1 LNLNH
6 LLRNEEKRKYLDK
19 LERQG
24 VLPTIA
30 DTLSEKVDFKT
41 GDTSNTTPLSNK
53 GRTEQKYVRHHLI
66 RREDVLEISSTGTRH
81 RASDIW
87 NELKFEL
94 KFGPHNNAIAVL
106 FRVLLSRSPKVLQQL
121 SEPEAFGHHASL
133 AARLLRRQPQN
144 PISGLGGQSIDGRGL
159 SVGRDQPLELAPEL
173 IHWAQFGRLPGQPH
187 EPDAQP
193 VGQGLGLRGGVG
205 AGPVGEQPEPAGAA
219 VAAPQRAQERLSIG
233 LTGTGADQRHPA
245 SAAQVNR
252 PKQHPLGV
260 APGDR
265 HEGLR
270 ALERPGRPQRRK
282 QPQQRPVEAQ
292 QPITPVPAGLQAS
305 GDPPFFCDR

>member
-1 LNLNH
+1 MDLIKARLAWVE
-6 LLRNEEKRKYLDK
+6 LY
-19 LERQG
+19 
-24 VLPTIA
+24 A
-30 DTLSEKVDFKT
+30 KT
-41 GDTSNTTPLSNK
+41 GDAGL
-53 GRTEQKYVRHHLI
+53 VC
-66 RREDVLEISSTGTRH
+66 RRCGISRPTLRKWWRRYQADGEAGLVEHSR
-81 RASDIW
+81 R
-87 NELKFEL
+87 
-94 KFGPHNNAIAVL
+94 PH
-106 FRVLLSRSPKVLQQL
+106 LLSRSPKVLQQL

-173 IHWAQFGRLPGQPH
+173 IHRAQFGRLPGQPH

-245 SAAQVNR
+245 SAAQVNH